1 MPLILP
7 RHLDSRRKHVV
18 REGLEGVL
26 IWKPRL
32 VPTVAAANNS
42 YLGLSTVTRTRRYHM
57 YGTRILTVSVTD
69 SQVLTDTVCS
79 RTLYGRIRAA

>member
-42 YLGLSTVTRTRRYHM
+42 YLGLSTVTRTRRID
-57 YGTRILTVSVTD
+57 GTICTVPVF
-69 SQVLTDTVCS
+69 
-79 RTLYGRIRAA
+79 